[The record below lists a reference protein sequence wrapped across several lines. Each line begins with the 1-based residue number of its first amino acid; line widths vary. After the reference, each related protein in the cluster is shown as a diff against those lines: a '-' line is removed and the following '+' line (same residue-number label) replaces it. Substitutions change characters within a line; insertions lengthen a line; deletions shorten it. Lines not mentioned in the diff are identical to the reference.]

1 MAHLRAA
8 TAGALVFLALT
19 GCAAAGDEEPAA
31 EIAAAGGTDP
41 YEVGDTVPAG
51 EELPHE
57 ARREAAERLSREH
70 DRDFAW
76 VTDAY
81 TLAEGGEVV
90 ESYYAVDS
98 TGELQAHLSEEWAT
112 FDTPEEAFAYAEE
125 VVVTVGDPE
134 RYELVPY
141 EP

>member
-1 MAHLRAA
+1 MARLRAA
-8 TAGALVFLALT
+8 TASALLLLALT
-19 GCAAAGDEEPAA
+19 GCAAAEDEGPAA
-31 EIAAAGGTDP
+31 SIAAAGTGP
-41 YEVGDTVPAG
+41 YDVGDTIPAG
-51 EELPHE
+51 EPLPNE
-57 ARREAAERLSREH
+57 ARRETAERLSREH
-70 DRDFAW
+70 ERDFAW

-98 TGELQAHLSEEWAT
+98 TGELRADLSEEWAT
-112 FDTPEEAFAYAEE
+112 FDTPEEAFEYAEE
-125 VVVTVGDPE
+125 AVATTGDPE